1 MNLNINYNDP
11 SSLPH
16 KKLINETIE
25 HIIPRV
31 LLPEGDLSISFITTE
46 DMKELNEK
54 YRNKPEST
62 DVLTFPMF
70 EDELIGDIYICL
82 EQVNI
87 KANTHKIDNSEQLI
101 MTIAHAFA
109 HLLGYD
115 HNDDKEREIME
126 DFEDFLLKKYIA
138 I

>member
-11 SSLPH
+11 SSLSH
-16 KKLINETIE
+16 EQLINDTVE
-25 HIIPRV
+25 HIQPRV
-31 LLPEGDLSISFITTE
+31 VFPEGELSISFITPE
-46 DMKELNEK
+46 EMNGLNQK
-54 YRNKPEST
+54 FRNKQEAT

-82 EQVNI
+82 EQVNK
-87 KANTHKIDNSEQLI
+87 KAKTYQIDNKEQLI

-109 HLLGYD
+109 HLSGYD
-115 HNDDKEREIME
+115 HNNDKEREIME
-126 DFEDFLLKKYIA
+126 DYEDFLLKKYIA

>member
-1 MNLNINYNDP
+1 MDLNINFNDP
-11 SSLPH
+11 SSLEN
-16 KKLINETIE
+16 KQLINNTVEYIM
-25 HIIPRV
+25 PRA
-31 LLPEGDLSISFITTE
+31 LFPEGELSISFITSE
-46 DMKELNEK
+46 EMKELNEK
-54 YRNKPEST
+54 YRNKQEPT

-82 EQVNI
+82 EQVNL
-87 KANTHKIDNSEQLI
+87 KARTHKIDKNEQLI

-115 HNDDKEREIME
+115 HNNDEEREIME
-126 DFEDFLLKKYIA
+126 DFEDFLLKRYIA